1 MRDAQATMQ
10 RIGTQLINERKATI
24 LQDLPKTNVP
34 ISRDILSVLGAYPSL
49 HVPSVLPYL

>member
-1 MRDAQATMQ
+1 MQ

-34 ISRDILSVLGAYPSL
+34 VSRDILSVLGA
-49 HVPSVLPYL
+49 